1 MKKVLLQLG
10 IMLSKLFLYGVL
22 IQGFF
27 LTVLLASDGNAQNNI
42 NIKEV
47 KLDLIVTNVS
57 LNRVFSQIERR
68 TDFKFFMDENIV
80 NRKVQVTLHHQSAP
94 LADIL
99 MEISRQ
105 ANLKFRQINNVIN
118 VSTKGTTESPAI
130 QLVASEGQ
138 FIAISGRVMSEDSPD
153 GLPGVNVMIK
163 GTIQGTVTDMEGR
176 YKIDVPSTETILVF
190 SSVGFLSEEVTV
202 GSRSVI
208 DMSLSPDITALEE
221 IVVVGYGTQK
231 KSDIT
236 GAISV
241 VEGKEIT
248 ERRTSQVS
256 QALQGAVPGVMVTR
270 SNNAPGS
277 SATIRLR
284 GITTIGD
291 SNPLIIMDGVP
302 INNIDDINPED
313 IESISVL
320 KDAASASIYGSRAAA
335 GVIVVTTKRAK
346 KGQISLNYNMEYG
359 VETPTRLPKYVDAT
373 RYMELVNELRWNDN
387 QNTGS
392 EFPLYPQDMIQNYAS
407 LNADNPDLYP
417 DTDWMNLILRNTAP
431 RQRHAIDM
439 SGGSEFVRSKASIVY
454 DKFGALYDHR
464 SYERIT
470 ARLNNDITISKKLNA
485 VADLF
490 FKREII
496 NQPSMDPMYYMH
508 ISAPVYAA
516 TWRDGRVA
524 EGKTGANIYGQLH
537 NGGIRDSLANQ
548 IGGRVGL
555 DYTPIEGLK
564 FSAVVS
570 PNLGFNKGKNF
581 MKKVTYTAW
590 DDPTQVLGNLQ
601 WANSTFLE
609 ETRSETVQITTQL
622 LANYNRKF
630 GNHTLDLLVG
640 HESFENNFE
649 TMGASRDQFL
659 LDNYPYLN
667 LGPLEF
673 RNNSGNA
680 WQNAYNSYFGRFSYN
695 YNGKYFIQGNLR
707 YDGSSRFASEYR
719 WGAFPSVSAG
729 WVMSEESFIKSLGA
743 VSFMKLRGSY
753 GTLGNE
759 RIGNYPHQSTIGF
772 SNVLFHQ
779 GSNVVASQSAAQW
792 QYAIRD
798 ISWETTTSWNIGLDV
813 NFFDYRLRM
822 TGEYYQKTT
831 RDMLLP
837 LEIPDF
843 IGFDNPDQNTGE
855 MYTKGWEF
863 DLGWTDEVNALTYSL
878 SFNISDF
885 RSIMGDLGGIQML
898 GAQVKMEG
906 SEFDEWFGY
915 RSAGLFQ
922 TQEEIDN
929 SAVTNASVRPGDVRY
944 VDISGPE
951 GIPDGRITPEYDR
964 VLLGG
969 SLPRYIYGGNIRL
982 EYKGFDLGLVIQG
995 VGKQNSRLQGLM
1007 VEPIPENW
1015 GNVPQILDG
1024 DVWSVYNSPEQNLNV
1039 RYPRLTR
1046 VGLGNNY
1053 AMSDFWLINGGYFRL
1068 KNINFGY
1075 TIPNALTQRIGM
1087 QNLRLYTN
1095 VSDVWTINRFPRGW
1109 DPEVSASGYPITSS
1123 FVFGVSVRF

>member
-1 MKKVLLQLG
+1 MKKNYLNYLL
-10 IMLSKLFLYGVL
+10 MLSKFSVYGFLVQVM
-22 IQGFF
+22 IF
-27 LTVLLASDGNAQNNI
+27 TTLLANHGEAQ
-42 NIKEV
+42 IKSV
-47 KLDLIVTNVS
+47 KDVTVSVELTNVS
-57 LNRVFSQIERR
+57 LKKAFNTLEKQTNFYFTYKDKDLRNTANVDLNFSE
-68 TDFKFFMDENIV
+68 T
-80 NRKVQVTLHHQSAP
+80 S
-94 LADIL
+94 LAAVL
-99 MEISRQ
+99 LEISRQ
-105 ANLKFRQINNVIN
+105 SSLHFKQINNTITVKALQEEISEEIE
-118 VSTKGTTESPAI
+118 VVFQGTP
-130 QLVASEGQ
+130 
-138 FIAISGRVMSEDSPD
+138 ISGKVTSPDSPD
-153 GLPGVNVMIK
+153 GVPGVNVVIK
-163 GTIQGTVTDMEGR
+163 GTNQGTVTDMDGN
-176 YKIDVPSTETILVF
+176 YTLNVPGPETILVF
-190 SSVGFLSEEVTV
+190 SSVGFISEEVTV
-202 GSRSVI
+202 GNRSVI
-208 DMSLSPDITALEE
+208 DLTLDSDVTALDE

-236 GAISV
+236 GAVSVLEGGEIS
-241 VEGKEIT
+241 

-270 SNNAPGS
+270 TNNAPGS

-359 VETPTRLPKYVDAT
+359 VETPTRLPKYVDVV
-373 RYMELVNELRWNDN
+373 RYMELTNELRWNDN
-387 QNTGS
+387 QNQGS
-392 EFPLYPQDMIQNYAS
+392 EFPLYPQDWIQNYAA
-407 LNADNPDLYP
+407 LNADNPDLFP
-417 DTDWMNLILRNTAP
+417 DTDWMGLILNSTAP
-431 RQRHAIDM
+431 RQRHAIDL

-454 DKFGALYDHR
+454 DNFGALYDHR

-470 ARLNNDITISKKLNA
+470 ARLNNDITISNKLSA

-496 NQPSMDPMYYMH
+496 KQPSMDPIYAMH
-508 ISAPVYAA
+508 IHAPVYAA

-537 NGGIRDSLANQ
+537 NGGFRDDFVNQ

-564 FSAVVS
+564 FSAIVS

-581 MKKVTYTAW
+581 QKEVQYTAW

-601 WANSTFLE
+601 WANSTFLGE
-609 ETRSETVQITTQL
+609 SRSESVQITTQF
-622 LANYNRKF
+622 LANYNKKF
-630 GNHTLDLLVG
+630 GNHTLDLLAG

-659 LDNYPYLN
+659 LDNFPYLN

-673 RNNSGNA
+673 RNNSGTA
-680 WQNAYNSYFGRFSYN
+680 WQNAYNSYFGRVSWN
-695 YNGKYFIQGNLR
+695 YSGKYFVQGNLR

-729 WVMSEESFIKSLGA
+729 WVMSEESFMKGLGS
-743 VSFMKLRGSY
+743 VSFMKLRASY

-759 RIGNYPHQSTIGF
+759 RIGNYPYQSTIGF
-772 SNVLFHQ
+772 SNALFHQ

-798 ISWETTTSWNIGLDV
+798 ISWETTTSWNIGLDA
-813 NFFDYRLRM
+813 NFFNYRLRL

-837 LEIPDF
+837 LEIPDY

-863 DLGWTDEVNALTYSL
+863 DIGWTDDINALTYSV

-898 GAQVKMEG
+898 GARVKMEG

-922 TQEEIDN
+922 TQEEINN
-929 SAVTNASVRPGDVRY
+929 SAVTGPAVRPGDVKY
-944 VDISGPE
+944 IDISGPE
-951 GIPDGRITPEYDR
+951 GIPDGRISPEHDR

-995 VGKQNSRLQGLM
+995 VGQQNTRLEGLM
-1007 VEPIPENW
+1007 VTPLMENW
-1015 GNVPQILDG
+1015 GSIPAILDG
-1024 DVWSVYNSPEQNLNV
+1024 DSWSVYNTPEQNMNV
-1039 RYPRLTR
+1039 RYPRLSR
-1046 VGLGNNY
+1046 VSMGNNY

-1075 TIPNALTQRIGM
+1075 TIPRSFVNRMGM
-1087 QNLRLYTN
+1087 QNLRVYTN
-1095 VSDVWTINRFPRGW
+1095 VSDVWTVNRFVRGW

-1123 FVFGVSVRF
+1123 FVFGLSVRF